1 MIKEYDDV
9 IKEINDTLNNNI
21 NANFNQDMQ
30 LLAEFLRLKSVA
42 NEILSQRKKLILI
55 IIHFF

>member
-30 LLAEFLRLKSVA
+30 LLTEFLRLKSVA
-42 NEILSQRKKLILI
+42 NEILSQRKN
-55 IIHFF
+55 